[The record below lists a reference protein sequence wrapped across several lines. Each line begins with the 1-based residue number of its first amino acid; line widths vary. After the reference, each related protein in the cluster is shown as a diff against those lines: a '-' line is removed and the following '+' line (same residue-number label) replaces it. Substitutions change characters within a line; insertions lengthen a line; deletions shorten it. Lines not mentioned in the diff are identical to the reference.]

1 MKDKIVKK
9 IKDFLRRFDI
19 YSFDDA
25 FVCGSLL
32 SFAIMF
38 LAAIL
43 NIALDRMGIRDEQI
57 SFMVLRVG
65 AVLMFILVA
74 LKTIQVILIFLNAL
88 QEDIDAKKARQQ
100 YYEKTCKEYEFLCI
114 RHEHLQSENKYLLK
128 QIERLESQLKEYE
141 DKQKD

>member
-57 SFMVLRVG
+57 SFMVIRICSIFL
-65 AVLMFILVA
+65 FILIA
-74 LKTIQVILIFLNAL
+74 LKIIQGILIFLNAL
-88 QEDIDAKKARQQ
+88 QEDI
-100 YYEKTCKEYEFLCI
+100 KEGTQLYI
-114 RHEHLQSENKYLLK
+114 KHMDLLSNG
-128 QIERLESQLKEYE
+128 E
-141 DKQKD
+141 

>member
-65 AVLMFILVA
+65 IGV
-74 LKTIQVILIFLNAL
+74 
-88 QEDIDAKKARQQ
+88 
-100 YYEKTCKEYEFLCI
+100 YSCC
-114 RHEHLQSENKYLLK
+114 S
-128 QIERLESQLKEYE
+128 
-141 DKQKD
+141 

>member
-1 MKDKIVKK
+1 
-9 IKDFLRRFDI
+9 
-19 YSFDDA
+19 
-25 FVCGSLL
+25 
-32 SFAIMF
+32 MF

-65 AVLMFILVA
+65 AVLGFILVA
-74 LKTIQVILIFLNAL
+74 LKTIQVILLFLNAL

-100 YYEKTCKEYEFLCI
+100 YYENTCKEYELLCI